1 MQIIYGINPVLET
14 LRSKGSD
21 IRKVILAEGKRGAD
35 VATILEV
42 AAVRGIE
49 VEVRK
54 RETLDRQAG
63 TTAHQGVL
71 CLCGEF
77 AYASLEEII
86 ANRHPAFPGSLVLL
100 LDGIEDPQNLGSLI
114 RTAHCFG
121 VNGIVIPR
129 DRAAGVTPAV
139 IKASAGAAGHI
150 PVARVVNLVQAI
162 EFMKENGFWIYGT
175 DAGAD
180 KELCS
185 VRVEGNMGL
194 VMGSEGKGLRS
205 LVRKHC
211 DVLLSIPLFGQVDSL
226 NVSVAAGIL
235 LHEIRRGGSRPC

>member
-1 MQIIYGINPVLET
+1 MQIVYGIKPVLET
-14 LRSKGSD
+14 LRSAGGD
-21 IRKVILAEGKRGAD
+21 IRKIILAEGRRGGD
-35 VATILEV
+35 VTTILDL
-42 AAVRGIE
+42 AAARGIE
-49 VEVRK
+49 AEVQR
-54 RETLDRQAG
+54 REALDRQAG

-77 AYASLEEII
+77 AYASLERIV

-114 RTAHCFG
+114 RTAHCLGANG
-121 VNGIVIPR
+121 VVIPR

-150 PVARVVNLVQAI
+150 PVARVVNLVHAI
-162 EFMKENGFWIYGT
+162 EFLKENGFWIYGT

-180 KELCS
+180 RDSGS
-185 VRVEGNMGL
+185 VRFEGHVGL
-194 VMGSEGKGLRS
+194 VMGSEGRGMRP
-205 LVRKHC
+205 LVRNHC
-211 DVLLSIPLFGQVDSL
+211 DVLLSIPLFGKIDSL

-235 LHEIRRGGSRPC
+235 LQEIRRSSRPD

>member
-1 MQIIYGINPVLET
+1 MQVVYGINPVLEI
-14 LRSKGSD
+14 LRGEGGD
-21 IRKVILAEGKRGAD
+21 TRKIIIAEGRRGEDVKR
-35 VATILEV
+35 ILER
-42 AAVRGIE
+42 ASVRGIE

-54 RETLDRQAG
+54 REALDRQAG

-77 AYASLEEII
+77 AYASLEDIV
-86 ANRHPAFPGSLVLL
+86 ANRHPAFPGNLVLL

-121 VNGIVIPR
+121 VNGVVIPR

-150 PVARVVNLVQAI
+150 PVARVVNLIQAI
-162 EFMKENGFWIYGT
+162 EYMKENGFWIYGT

-180 KELCS
+180 KDLGF
-185 VRVEGNMGL
+185 VRFEGNMGL
-194 VMGSEGKGLRS
+194 VMGSEGKGMRP

-235 LHEIRRGGSRPC
+235 LHEIRRGSRPR

>member
-1 MQIIYGINPVLET
+1 MQIIYGINPVSEI
-14 LRSKGSD
+14 LRSEGSD
-21 IRKVILAEGKRGAD
+21 IRKIIIAEGRRGEDVKRIIELAS
-35 VATILEV
+35 A
-42 AAVRGIE
+42 RGIE
-49 VEVRK
+49 VESRR
-54 RETLDRQAG
+54 REVLDRQAG
-63 TTAHQGVL
+63 TAAHQGVL

-77 AYASLEEII
+77 AYSSLEEIV
-86 ANRHPAFPGSLVLL
+86 ANRHPAFPGNLVLL

-121 VNGIVIPR
+121 ANGVVIPR

-150 PVARVVNLVQAI
+150 PVARVVNLTQAI
-162 EFMKENGFWIYGT
+162 EFLKEKNFWIYGT

-180 KELCS
+180 RDLES
-185 VRVEGNMGL
+185 VRFEGNVGL
-194 VMGSEGKGLRS
+194 VMGSEGRGMRP

-211 DVLLSIPLFGQVDSL
+211 DILLSIPLFGLVDSL

-235 LHEIRRGGSRPC
+235 LHEIRRGTRPH

>member
-1 MQIIYGINPVLET
+1 MTVVYGINPVLET
-14 LRSKGSD
+14 LRSKGID
-21 IRKVILAEGKRGAD
+21 IREIILAEGKRGGD
-35 VATILEV
+35 VAEILK
-42 AAVRGIE
+42 AAAARGIK
-49 VEVRK
+49 VEVRR
-54 RETLDRQAG
+54 REALDRHAG
-63 TTAHQGVL
+63 TTAHQGVI

-77 AYASLEEII
+77 AYTNLEAIV
-86 ANRHPAFPGSLVLL
+86 ANRHPAFPDSLVLL

-121 VNGIVIPR
+121 ANGVVIPR

-150 PVARVVNLVQAI
+150 PVARVVNLIHAI

-175 DAGAD
+175 DAAAD
-180 KELCS
+180 KDLSS
-185 VRVEGNMGL
+185 VRFEGNTGL
-194 VMGSEGKGLRS
+194 VMGSEGKGIRP
-205 LVRKHC
+205 LVRKYC

-235 LHEIRRGGSRPC
+235 LHEIRRGPPR

>member
-1 MQIIYGINPVLET
+1 MQVIYGINPVSEI
-14 LRSKGSD
+14 LRSEGGD
-21 IRKVILAEGKRGAD
+21 IRKVIIAEGRRGEDVKRIIELAK
-35 VATILEV
+35 A
-42 AAVRGIE
+42 RGVP
-49 VEVRK
+49 VETLK
-54 RETLDRQAG
+54 REVLDRQAG
-63 TTAHQGVL
+63 TAAHQGVL

-77 AYASLEEII
+77 AYASLEKIV

-121 VNGIVIPR
+121 ANGVVIPR

-150 PVARVVNLVQAI
+150 PVARVVNLIQVI
-162 EFMKENGFWIYGT
+162 EFLKEKNFWIYGT

-180 KELCS
+180 KDLGSCRFEDNT
-185 VRVEGNMGL
+185 VL
-194 VMGSEGKGLRS
+194 VMGSEGKGMRP

-211 DVLLSIPLFGQVDSL
+211 DVLLSIPLCGQVDSL

-235 LHEIRRGGSRPC
+235 LYQIRRGNRSG